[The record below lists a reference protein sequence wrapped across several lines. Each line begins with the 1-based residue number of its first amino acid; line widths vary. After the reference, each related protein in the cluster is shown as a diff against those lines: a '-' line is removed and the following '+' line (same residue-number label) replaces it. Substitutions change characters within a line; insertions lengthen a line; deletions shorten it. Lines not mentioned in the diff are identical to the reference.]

1 MMFEEFM
8 WGFGIIGIILGV
20 IQLGLLV
27 MFIWM
32 AFRFIGAQES
42 MADSLRMIAR
52 EMHRNNRDQGGS
64 GGQAGG

>member
-1 MMFEEFM
+1 MMFDDMM
-8 WGFGIIGIILGV
+8 WGFGALGIILAV

-27 MFIWM
+27 MFIWL

-52 EMHRNNRDQGGS
+52 ELHRNNRDQGGS
-64 GGQAGG
+64 AGG

>member
-1 MMFEEFM
+1 MMFDEFF
-8 WGFGIIGIILGV
+8 WSFGIAGIILGV

-27 MFIWM
+27 LAIWL

-52 EMHRNNRDQGGS
+52 EMYRKRDQD
-64 GGQAGG
+64 QNPPAGG